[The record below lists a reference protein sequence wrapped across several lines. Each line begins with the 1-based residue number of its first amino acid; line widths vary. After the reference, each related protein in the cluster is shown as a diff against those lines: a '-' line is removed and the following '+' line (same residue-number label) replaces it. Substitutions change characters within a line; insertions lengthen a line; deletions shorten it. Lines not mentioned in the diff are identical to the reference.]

1 MQQEFD
7 GVTFLVG
14 DDDVLL
20 NMEITPVLPIFSDK
34 VREFLSILSNE
45 LLHNN
50 NAKQFGD
57 VIAYAFWIRKTA
69 IDKECEK
76 YDSGISRVGRGIA
89 FQIAP
94 SNIPIQFAVS
104 MTYALISG
112 NISVVRVSK
121 RKYVQIDIICDT
133 INKVIEEKCKWMRQ
147 YICIIRYEHDNLLT
161 QWLSNK
167 CDIRVIWGG
176 NDTIEQIRK
185 IPIRPRT
192 IELGFADRYSIAIIN
207 SDEYLNSDYKVFARD
222 FYNDTYYTDQ
232 NACSSSRLLVWVG
245 NNIYKAQE
253 IFWESLVKEV
263 NDRYSL
269 SEIAGSEKL
278 LNTVVCASQHP
289 NIKEIRYNNAV
300 VRVKLMQLYEDIMDY
315 KGNCG
320 YFFEYEANDL
330 KDIVPLLKKEC
341 QTVTFF
347 GKTLEEDI
355 HTIVEDYG
363 VRGVDRIVPIGHSMD
378 LSFIWDGFDL
388 PITLSRIV
396 GNI

>member
-20 NMEITPVLPIFSDK
+20 NMEITPVLPIFSNK

-50 NAKQFGD
+50 NAKKFGD

-69 IDKECEK
+69 IDRECEK
-76 YDSGISRVGRGIA
+76 YDSEINRVGRGIA

-278 LNTVVCASQHP
+278 LNTVVCASKHP

-355 HTIVEDYG
+355 HTVVEDYG

>member
-20 NMEITPVLPIFSDK
+20 NMEITPVLPIFSNK

-69 IDKECEK
+69 IDRECEK
-76 YDSGISRVGRGIA
+76 YDSEINRVGRGIA

-278 LNTVVCASQHP
+278 LHTVVCASNHP
-289 NIKEIRYNNAV
+289 NIREIRYNNAV

-330 KDIVPLLKKEC
+330 KDIVPLSVSYTHLRAHE
-341 QTVTFF
+341 T
-347 GKTLEEDI
+347 
-355 HTIVEDYG
+355 
-363 VRGVDRIVPIGHSMD
+363 
-378 LSFIWDGFDL
+378 
-388 PITLSRIV
+388 
-396 GNI
+396 

>member
-14 DDDVLL
+14 SNDILL
-20 NMEITPVLPIFSDK
+20 NMERIPVLPIFSYE
-34 VREFLSILSNE
+34 VREFLSILSDE
-45 LLHNN
+45 LLHNE

-57 VIAYAFWIRKTA
+57 VIAFAFWIRKAA
-69 IDKECEK
+69 IDRECEK
-76 YDSGISRVGRGIA
+76 YNSGINRIGRGIV
-89 FQIAP
+89 FQITP

-112 NISVVRVSK
+112 NISVVRVTK

-133 INKVIEEKCKWMRQ
+133 INKIIEEKCKCISP
-147 YICIIRYEHDNLLT
+147 YICILRYEYDNSLT

-167 CDIRVIWGG
+167 CDVRVIWGG
-176 NDTIEQIRK
+176 NNTIDHIRK

-192 IELGFADRYSIAIIN
+192 IELGFADRYSIAVIN
-207 SDEYLNSDYKVFARD
+207 SDDYLESDYKVIAKD

-245 NNIYKAQE
+245 SDIHKAQE
-253 IFWESLVKEV
+253 IFWDSLVKEV
-263 NDRYSL
+263 NGRYKL
-269 SEIAGSEKL
+269 SEIIGSEKL
-278 LNTVVCASQHP
+278 LHTAVCASNHP
-289 NIKEIRYNNAV
+289 NIREIRYNNAV

-355 HTIVEDYG
+355 NTVVEDYG